1 MRKHFRNYSI
11 SKTQLIIRMYLKDF
25 NTYLLLSKANLIL
38 TKILLNFYQKRYIY
52 RVIIKQS
59 K

>member
-11 SKTQLIIRMYLKDF
+11 SKTQLIIRMYLKHF
-25 NTYLLLSKANLIL
+25 NIYLLLSKANLIL